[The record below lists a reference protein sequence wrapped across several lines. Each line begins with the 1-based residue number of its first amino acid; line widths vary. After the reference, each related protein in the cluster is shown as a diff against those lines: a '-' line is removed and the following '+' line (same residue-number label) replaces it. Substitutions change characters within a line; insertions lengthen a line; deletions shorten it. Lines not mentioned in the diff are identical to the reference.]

1 MPSGA
6 SIRLGRA
13 RGRPPVRYTTVVPES
28 DSSSDARSQRATFLG
43 PEGENGGLFGIL
55 VTYRRPAQL
64 SDTLSRLKAQSLC
77 PDRLIVV
84 DNAPSPENEELL
96 RRRYSREGT
105 EYLGTS
111 ANLGPAGGIALG
123 MQRVLEFADDR
134 DWILLLDDD
143 DPPGEPDTVDHLY
156 RFARKSRD
164 ADPRTAG
171 VGLLGAR
178 FDFGRGRLHRMEDHE
193 LEGSVAVDYIG
204 GNAFPTYLTGAV
216 REVGT
221 FASALFWGFDD
232 LEFGLRLRRAGYS
245 MYADGPRWLA
255 GREKGG
261 TIGAPR
267 PTIPSC
273 GWPELASL
281 LHPAERHL
289 HPAHARASV
298 GSLTG
303 EPPPRSWEATGQ
315 SRRGPPSVGS
325 EPGHE
330 LEVVPGRVAGEDGAD
345 RRTGHGQGQ
354 RRGGRATRRPCMIS
368 RTRARCSPAPERRDP
383 GAGPSDRLRSTW
395 TISTAS

>member
-6 SIRLGRA
+6 SIRGRA

-261 TIGAPR
+261 RLGLHVQ
-267 PTIPSC
+267 PSLRVA
-273 GWPELASL
+273 GPNWRRYYTLRNVIYILRTHGHRSAALRVSL
-281 LHPAERHL
+281 LQGLGKPLANL
-289 HPAHARASV
+289 VVDPRASV
-298 GSLTG
+298 QSLAMNWKSCRDGWLGRMGLTVEPVMDKGSG
-303 EPPPRSWEATGQ
+303 EA
-315 SRRGPPSVGS
+315 
-325 EPGHE
+325 
-330 LEVVPGRVAGEDGAD
+330 AGL
-345 RRTGHGQGQ
+345 
-354 RRGGRATRRPCMIS
+354 
-368 RTRARCSPAPERRDP
+368 P
-383 GAGPSDRLRSTW
+383 GAH
-395 TISTAS
+395 A